1 MLFNSFLF
9 ILLLPVAAATYALLR
24 SHAPR
29 YVSQTWLLLLSLG
42 FYAYGASRQ
51 LPLLLGSILFN
62 WAISQKLAP
71 EALPDKPRK
80 RALVFALTANIL
92 FLSLFK
98 YINFFLAQIRPG
110 FAARFALPNW
120 VLPLGISFITLNQVM
135 YLVDTYE
142 GIVPPNSL
150 LDHATFV
157 SFFPYVIAGPLV
169 RAKLMVRQLQENGP
183 ATARNIAEGLAFLII
198 GLFKKVVFADSLV
211 HLADT
216 AFNNPAHTG
225 ALETWISVLAYSLQ
239 LYFDFSGYSDMA
251 IGVARIFGYTIPFNF
266 NVPYASKS
274 ITEFWQRWH
283 ITLSSFITT
292 YLYTPI
298 LRRFKGR
305 ATVKK
310 AAVASIL
317 AMTISGLWHGAGW
330 TFVLWGLGHGIALAT
345 NQYWRKT
352 LKRSM
357 PDALGWTITFLFVIL
372 IEVFF
377 RAPNVPVAIA
387 VFRQLIPTHGLA
399 AALHLTELKFGLE
412 GLSYIIP
419 SLISLPIAL
428 LGPSSQQIVEQLRF
442 RPRTAFAFAGIA
454 FVSVIFLNSIAAKT
468 FVYFGF

>member
-9 ILLLPVAAATYALLR
+9 LLLLPPAAIVYALLR
-24 SHAPR
+24 RRASR
-29 YVSQTWLLLLSLG
+29 VTSQSWLLLLSLG
-42 FYAYGASRQ
+42 FYAYGAARQ
-51 LPLLLGSILFN
+51 MPLLAGSILFN
-62 WAISQKLAP
+62 WAISQRLKPQAVPDRTRRYLLILGLA
-71 EALPDKPRK
+71 
-80 RALVFALTANIL
+80 VNIL

-98 YINFFLAQIRPG
+98 YINFFFAQIQPG
-110 FAARFALPNW
+110 FRAHFALPNW

-135 YLVDTYE
+135 YLVDTFE
-142 GIVPPNSL
+142 GLNPPNSL

-169 RAKLMVRQLQENGP
+169 RARLMVKQFHEGTP
-183 ATARNIAEGLAFLII
+183 ATAQAVAEGLAFFIL

-216 AFNNPAHTG
+216 AFNNPTHTG
-225 ALETWISVLAYSLQ
+225 ALESWISVVAYSLQ

-251 IGVARIFGYTIPFNF
+251 VGVARMFGYTLPFNF
-266 NVPYASKS
+266 NAPYAAKS

-283 ITLSSFITT
+283 ISLSSFITT

-298 LRRFKGR
+298 LRRFGR
-305 ATVKK
+305 PATVKK
-310 AAVASIL
+310 AAVASVA

-330 TFVLWGLGHGIALAT
+330 TFVLWGLGHGIALAL

-352 LKRSM
+352 LKRKMS
-357 PDALGWTITFLFVIL
+357 DGLGWVLTFTFVVL

-377 RAPNVPVAIA
+377 RAKDVTTALA
-387 VFRQLIPTHGLA
+387 VFRQLVPTHGLA
-399 AALHLTELKFGLE
+399 AAMHLSELKFGLE

-419 SLISLPIAL
+419 SLLSLPIAL
-428 LGPSSQQIVEQLRF
+428 LGPSSQEVVERLQF
-442 RPRTAFAFAGIA
+442 RHRTAFAFAGLG
-454 FVSVIFLNSIAAKT
+454 FVAVVFVNSIAAKT

>member
-9 ILLLPVAAATYALLR
+9 ILLLPLAAATYAFLGT
-24 SHAPR
+24 HASR
-29 YVSQTWLLLLSLG
+29 YVSQSWLLLLSLG
-42 FYAYGASRQ
+42 FYAYGAFHQ

-71 EALPDKPRK
+71 DALSEKTR
-80 RALVFALTANIL
+80 RRMLTLAITANIV

-98 YINFFLAQIRPG
+98 YVNFFLAQVRPG
-110 FAARFALPNW
+110 FSTLFSLPRW

-142 GIVPPNSL
+142 GIVPPNTL

-169 RAKLMVRQLQENGP
+169 RAKVIVRQLQENGI
-183 ATARNIAEGLAFLII
+183 ATARDIAEGLAFLIL

-216 AFNNPAHTG
+216 AFNNPTHTG

-251 IGVARIFGYTIPFNF
+251 VGIARIFGYTIPFNF
-266 NVPYASKS
+266 NAPYTATS

-283 ITLSSFITT
+283 ISLSSFITT

-305 ATVKK
+305 ATVRK
-310 AAVASIL
+310 AVVASIL

-330 TFVLWGLGHGIALAT
+330 TFLLWGLGNGIAIAL
-345 NQYWRKT
+345 NQYWRKI
-352 LKRSM
+352 LKRNM
-357 PDALGWTITFLFVIL
+357 PDVLGWACNFLFVVL

-377 RAPNVPVAIA
+377 RSPNVTNAIA
-387 VFRQLIPTHGLA
+387 VYKQLIPTHGLA
-399 AALHLTELKFGLE
+399 AALHLVELKFGLE
-412 GLSYIIP
+412 GISYILP
-419 SLISLPIAL
+419 SLLSLPIAL
-428 LGPSSQQIVEQLRF
+428 LGPSSQEFIEHLRF
-442 RPRTAFAFAGIA
+442 RPRTAVAFACLG
-454 FVSVIFLNSIAAKT
+454 FVSVVFLNSIAAKN